1 MKLFTDLNGNVTN
14 IIPLNARETFIL
26 DGTEAAVQS
35 EVIDGDVDRLVRVV
49 TKVSTNIDIATT
61 PRAQPDTILIPGGH
75 VEWFLVPAGHK
86 ISVLGGLVNIT
97 VAR

>member
-26 DGTEAAVQS
+26 DGTEVPAQS

-49 TKVSTNIDIATT
+49 TKVSTNIDIAPT
-61 PRAQPDTILIPGGH
+61 PRAKPDTILIPGGH